1 MPADQR
7 RTTPLF
13 VADDAG
19 TPLTHAVARAIFDA
33 AKYLCFP
40 RLNNS

>member
-19 TPLTHAVARAIFDA
+19 TPLTNAVARAIFDA
-33 AKYLCFP
+33 AKYLWLLP
-40 RLNNS
+40 AVK